1 MKPTKE
7 SALQEI
13 NEIELLMK
21 EKEKLQKK
29 LDALVKKLRKLVYES
44 R

>member
-29 LDALVKKLRKLVYES
+29 LDAVAKKLRKLVYEA

>member
-21 EKEKLQKK
+21 EKDKLQKK
-29 LDALVKKLRKLVYES
+29 LDVLAKKLRKLVYES